1 MQKGFEIDM
10 FGYEPEFVVC
20 GDARIAYYDVGRGK
34 PLVLLHGN
42 GEDSSYWNAQIPE
55 LTRFYRVI
63 AVDSRGHGA
72 SGSGGHGLS
81 FEMMAEDLK
90 TVLDTL
96 GVKKA
101 HFLGFSDGANIA
113 MKFAMQHPEMVK
125 ALILN
130 GGNLDP
136 SGVKRAAQF
145 PIEIGYK
152 IASHFAAGSP
162 GAKKNAEI
170 LGLMVNDPN
179 ISPLELAKL
188 TMPTLVVCGT
198 KDMIKESHTRMIAEN
213 IPNARLVI
221 LPGDHFVASRHP
233 AEFNQV
239 VDDFL
244 ESVGSI

>member
-10 FGYEPEFVVC
+10 FGYE
-20 GDARIAYYDVGRGK
+20 

-101 HFLGFSDGANIA
+101 HFLGFSDGGNLAI
-113 MKFAMQHPEMVK
+113 KFALTYPEYIDK
-125 ALILN
+125 LILN
-130 GGNLDP
+130 AANVEMF
-136 SGVKRAAQF
+136 SGVKPQVQLPIMAGYGVAAALSRF
-145 PIEIGYK
+145 SK
-152 IASHFAAGSP
+152 KAARRRDV
-162 GAKKNAEI
+162 
-170 LGLMVNDPN
+170 LGLMVHPYGVTMND
-179 ISPLELAKL
+179 LERL
-188 TMPTLVVCGT
+188 TMPTLIIVGEHDAIREKQT
-198 KDMIKESHTRMIAEN
+198 KEMASH
-213 IPNARLVI
+213 IPHCEVEVFRD
-221 LPGDHFVASRHP
+221 GDHFVAAKQPSRFNRTVI
-233 AEFNQV
+233 EF
-239 VDDFL
+239 L
-244 ESVGSI
+244 LGR

>member
-42 GEDSSYWNAQIPE
+42 GEDSSYWNTQIPE

-101 HFLGFSDGANIA
+101 HFLGFSDGGNLAI
-113 MKFAMQHPEMVK
+113 KFALTYPEYIDK
-125 ALILN
+125 LILN
-130 GGNLDP
+130 AANVEMF
-136 SGVKRAAQF
+136 SGVEPQVQLASMARLRCCCGAERFSKKRRR
-145 PIEIGYK
+145 
-152 IASHFAAGSP
+152 
-162 GAKKNAEI
+162 AEGMCS
-170 LGLMVNDPN
+170 GLMVHPYGVIDD
-179 ISPLELAKL
+179 LERL
-188 TMPTLVVCGT
+188 TMPTLIIVGEHRCNT
-198 KDMIKESHTRMIAEN
+198 RKADKEMASH
-213 IPNARLVI
+213 IPHAKSVFRD
-221 LPGDHFVASRHP
+221 GDHFVAAKQPSRFNRTVI
-233 AEFNQV
+233 EF
-239 VDDFL
+239 L
-244 ESVGSI
+244 LGR

>member
-81 FEMMAEDLK
+81 FEMMAGDLK

-101 HFLGFSDGANIA
+101 HFLGFSDGGNLAI
-113 MKFAMQHPEMVK
+113 KFALTYPEYIDNSSSTRPMWRC
-125 ALILN
+125 
-130 GGNLDP
+130 
-136 SGVKRAAQF
+136 SAASSRRF
-145 PIEIGYK
+145 
-152 IASHFAAGSP
+152 SC
-162 GAKKNAEI
+162 
-170 LGLMVNDPN
+170 
-179 ISPLELAKL
+179 PLWQATVLL
-188 TMPTLVVCGT
+188 
-198 KDMIKESHTRMIAEN
+198 R
-213 IPNARLVI
+213 R
-221 LPGDHFVASRHP
+221 
-233 AEFNQV
+233 
-239 VDDFL
+239 
-244 ESVGSI
+244 

>member
-101 HFLGFSDGANIA
+101 HFLGFSDGGNLAI
-113 MKFAMQHPEMVK
+113 KFALTHPEYIDK
-125 ALILN
+125 LILN
-130 GGNLDP
+130 AANVEMF
-136 SGVKRAAQF
+136 SGVKPQVQLPVMAGYGVAAALSRF
-145 PIEIGYK
+145 SK
-152 IASHFAAGSP
+152 KAARRRDV
-162 GAKKNAEI
+162 
-170 LGLMVNDPN
+170 LGLMVHPYGVTMND
-179 ISPLELAKL
+179 LERL
-188 TMPTLVVCGT
+188 TMPTLIIVGEHDSIREKQT
-198 KDMIKESHTRMIAEN
+198 KEMASH
-213 IPNARLVI
+213 IPHCEVEVFRD
-221 LPGDHFVASRHP
+221 GDHFVA
-233 AEFNQV
+233 AK
-239 VDDFL
+239 
-244 ESVGSI
+244 

>member
-96 GVKKA
+96 GVKK
-101 HFLGFSDGANIA
+101 S
-113 MKFAMQHPEMVK
+113 
-125 ALILN
+125 ALPRFF
-130 GGNLDP
+130 GRRQ
-136 SGVKRAAQF
+136 SGDQIRTDA
-145 PIEIGYK
+145 
-152 IASHFAAGSP
+152 P
-162 GAKKNAEI
+162 GI
-170 LGLMVNDPN
+170 Y
-179 ISPLELAKL
+179 
-188 TMPTLVVCGT
+188 
-198 KDMIKESHTRMIAEN
+198 R
-213 IPNARLVI
+213 
-221 LPGDHFVASRHP
+221 
-233 AEFNQV
+233 
-239 VDDFL
+239 
-244 ESVGSI
+244 

>member
-101 HFLGFSDGANIA
+101 HFLGFSDGGNLAI
-113 MKFAMQHPEMVK
+113 KFALTHPEYIDK
-125 ALILN
+125 LILN
-130 GGNLDP
+130 AANVEMF
-136 SGVKRAAQF
+136 SGVK
-145 PIEIGYK
+145 P
-152 IASHFAAGSP
+152 P
-162 GAKKNAEI
+162 GAAARYGRLRCCCGAEPFQQK
-170 LGLMVNDPN
+170 GGAPKGCARTDGAPVRGDDERSGAADHADP
-179 ISPLELAKL
+179 
-188 TMPTLVVCGT
+188 
-198 KDMIKESHTRMIAEN
+198 HHR
-213 IPNARLVI
+213 R
-221 LPGDHFVASRHP
+221 
-233 AEFNQV
+233 
-239 VDDFL
+239 
-244 ESVGSI
+244 